1 MPFDFGDESINTG
14 DTVGVQ
20 CLVNKGDLP
29 MEVRWVLDSSPIVS
43 GQNGISIVKLSQ
55 RTSTLNINSVEGM
68 HRGIFKCVVSNAAGT
83 VEHSAELNVN
93 GWLDIVDF
101 FYRRLRCGIVL
112 GLGQLDLMC
121 LFNLLMLRLYRKF
134 PVPHPTPNFLQ
145 L

>member
-101 FYRRLRCGIVL
+101 FLSSIKMWYSFRFGPARFDVFV
-112 GLGQLDLMC
+112 QS
-121 LFNLLMLRLYRKF
+121 FNVAF
-134 PVPHPTPNFLQ
+134 IS
-145 L
+145 

>member
-20 CLVNKGDLP
+20 CLINKGDLP
-29 MEVRWVLDSSPIVS
+29 MEIRWVLDSSPIIS

-68 HRGIFKCVVSNAAGT
+68 HRGIFKCVVSNAAGS

-93 GWLDIVDF
+93 GWLNKVCVMDCYGVFCIRSVRF
-101 FYRRLRCGIVL
+101 FVC
-112 GLGQLDLMC
+112 C
-121 LFNLLMLRLYRKF
+121 LLLSRSKPAF
-134 PVPHPTPNFLQ
+134 SPHPADPIPCNS
-145 L
+145 